1 MIETKILEI
10 NEEDIGERLDAFV
23 AKALDISRSQ
33 AKKVIEEG
41 DIVVSKKAGKVSA
54 KIKKTDEI
62 VATIHPPK
70 EMEVLAEDIDFE
82 IVYEDEMFAVINKP
96 QGLIVHPT
104 SHDLTGTLVN
114 GLLKRLSNLSGINGV
129 LRPGIV
135 HRIDKDTSGLL
146 VVAKCDLA
154 HGSLAKQIEKK
165 TAKRIYLA
173 LCEGVFKNTEGVIE
187 TKIGRSKTDRKKMAV
202 IYDGKEA
209 VTKYEVLHQ
218 FSAHALV
225 KFSLETGRT
234 HQIRVHARHIGHPV
248 VGDKTYGYEKQK
260 FNLDGQLL
268 HASKL
273 VLRHPETKEEMQ
285 FFAQLP
291 EYFSKTLKTLANIQG
306 ENADFSNIV
315 NTL

>member
-1 MIETKILEI
+1 MEQKQIYIEET
-10 NEEDIGERLDAFV
+10 DIGGRLDSIV
-23 AKALDISRSQ
+23 AKGLEISRSQ
-33 AKKVIEEG
+33 AKKLIEDSDVFVCG
-41 DIVVSKKAGKVSA
+41 KVGKVST
-54 KIKKTDEI
+54 KVKGNDEI
-62 VATIHPPK
+62 LVNVKPPK
-70 EMEVLAEDIDFE
+70 NMEVLAEDIDFD
-82 IVYEDEMFAVINKP
+82 IVFEDDMFAVVNKP

-104 SHDLTGTLVN
+104 SHDLSGTLVN

-173 LCEGVFKNTEGVIE
+173 LCEGVFKETSGRIE

-202 IYDGKEA
+202 IYDGKLA
-209 VTKYEVLHQ
+209 TTNYEVLHQ
-218 FSAHALV
+218 FQSHALV

-260 FNLDGQLL
+260 FKLDGQLL

-273 VLRHPETKEEMQ
+273 VLKHPQTKEEMQ
-285 FFAQLP
+285 FFAPLP
-291 EYFSKTLKTLANIQG
+291 EYFAKVLETLSNMEGG
-306 ENADFSNIV
+306 EARFEDVVES
-315 NTL
+315 L

>member
-1 MIETKILEI
+1 MIETKQLEI
-10 NEEDIGERLDAFV
+10 TESDIGERLDAYI

-33 AKKVIEEG
+33 GKKVIEDG
-41 DIVVSKKAGKVSA
+41 DVTVNGKPGKVSS

-62 VATIHPPK
+62 IATIHPPK
-70 EMEVLAEDIDFE
+70 AMEVPAEDIDFE

-173 LCEGVFKNTEGVIE
+173 VCEGVFKKN
-187 TKIGRSKTDRKKMAV
+187 GRRN
-202 IYDGKEA
+202 
-209 VTKYEVLHQ
+209 
-218 FSAHALV
+218 
-225 KFSLETGRT
+225 R
-234 HQIRVHARHIGHPV
+234 
-248 VGDKTYGYEKQK
+248 
-260 FNLDGQLL
+260 N
-268 HASKL
+268 
-273 VLRHPETKEEMQ
+273 
-285 FFAQLP
+285 
-291 EYFSKTLKTLANIQG
+291 
-306 ENADFSNIV
+306 
-315 NTL
+315 